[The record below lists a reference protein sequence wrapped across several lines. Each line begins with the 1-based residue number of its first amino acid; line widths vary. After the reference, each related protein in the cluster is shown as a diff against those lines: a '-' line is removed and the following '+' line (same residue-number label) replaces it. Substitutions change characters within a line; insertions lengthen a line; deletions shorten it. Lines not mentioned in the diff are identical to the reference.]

1 MQYPYPIADL
11 PRERRDAA
19 DRRSFTLRTLW
30 HGLWRQRRR
39 HARRDG
45 EAAVLDVHPSRYR
58 YWVLGLLGLSCVDAA
73 LTLQLL
79 GRGAAEINPFMALLI
94 GLDLGLFAFIK
105 TVVTGLCAGLLVIL
119 ARQRVFRVR
128 GEALLRTALL
138 AYLILINWELVLLG
152 RFAGIV

>member
-30 HGLWRQRRR
+30 HGMWRQRRR

-58 YWVLGLLGLSCVDAA
+58 YWVLGLLGLSCADAA

-128 GEALLRTALL
+128 GEALLRIALL

>member
-30 HGLWRQRRR
+30 HGMWRQRRR

>member
-30 HGLWRQRRR
+30 HGMWRQRRR

-128 GEALLRTALL
+128 GEALLRIALL

>member
-30 HGLWRQRRR
+30 HGMWRQRRR

-58 YWVLGLLGLSCVDAA
+58 YWVLGLLGLSCADAA

-79 GRGAAEINPFMALLI
+79 GRGAAEVNPFMALLI

-119 ARQRVFRVR
+119 ARQRMFRIR
-128 GEALLRTALL
+128 GEALLRIALL

>member
-30 HGLWRQRRR
+30 HGMWRQRRR

-58 YWVLGLLGLSCVDAA
+58 YWVLGLLGLSCADAA

-79 GRGAAEINPFMALLI
+79 GRGAAEVNPFMALLI

-128 GEALLRTALL
+128 GEALLRIALL

>member
-30 HGLWRQRRR
+30 HGMWRQRRC

-79 GRGAAEINPFMALLI
+79 GRGATEINPFMALLI
-94 GLDLGLFAFIK
+94 NMDLGLFAFIK

-128 GEALLRTALL
+128 GEALLRIALL